1 MNFISSP
8 LAGFQR
14 GFTSLAAGL
23 ALAAGAHAADPGRF
37 DLSVNNAPAAQVFMQ
52 IGTGTPYS
60 MLVTP
65 EVAGNVTVT
74 LKNVTVMEALES
86 LRDLYGYDFK
96 VNGTRVLV
104 LPNTVQSRLF
114 KVSYLPGRR
123 QGASDLRVNTGSA
136 SMAFTGSSG
145 SSGGNGS
152 SGQSGQGQQSGQQ
165 GGNRSD
171 NSAQVRTTSD
181 ADFWTEVQASLNALI
196 GNTNGRGIVMNPAA
210 GVIVVKA
217 TPSELQQVEK
227 YLKAIQL
234 SVERQVMLEAKIIEV
249 QLSKDAQAGI
259 NWGGFGRVLGD
270 SLAGSFGVV
279 GAGVNLATSGALTS
293 NDVSST
299 PASNI
304 NTNATG
310 RGFYG
315 LALQSPNFAALI
327 NFLQSQGDV
336 SVLSS
341 PRVATL
347 NNQKAVLKVGSDE
360 MFVTG
365 VQTTTT
371 TAGNSAVSS
380 PSLTLTPFFS
390 GIVLDVTPQ
399 IDENG
404 AVIMH
409 VHPAISNVTEKTKAI
424 DLGSLG
430 NFRLPL
436 AASTV
441 NETDTIVR
449 IGDGQI
455 VAIGGLMLQHNAN
468 SRSGVPGL
476 SDAPLVGGLFRQT
489 SDLSSKRELVILL
502 KPTVIQG
509 DGANWPDAPT
519 AQMTPTGAPTT
530 HASATVPD
538 RASVPGSTLKLDNT
552 LTR

>member
-1 MNFISSP
+1 MTLISSP
-8 LAGFQR
+8 VARFTR
-14 GFTSLAAGL
+14 RVTSLAAGL
-23 ALAAGAHAADPGRF
+23 VMAVGVQAADPGRF

-74 LKNVTVMEALES
+74 LKNVTVLEALES

-96 VNGTRVLV
+96 VTGTRVLV

-114 KVSYLPGRR
+114 KISYLPGRR

-136 SMAFTGSSG
+136 SMATTGSTG
-145 SSGGNGS
+145 TTGANSSS
-152 SGQSGQGQQSGQQ
+152 SSPQQSGQQ
-165 GGNRSD
+165 GSARID

-196 GNTNGRGIVMNPAA
+196 GNTNGRGVVMNPAA

-304 NTNATG
+304 STSATG

-315 LALQSPNFAALI
+315 FALQSPNFAALI
-327 NFLQSQGDV
+327 NFLQTQGDV

-380 PSLTLTPFFS
+380 PTLTLTPFFS

-399 IDENG
+399 IDESG
-404 AVIMH
+404 SVILH
-409 VHPAISNVTEKTKAI
+409 VHPAISNVAEKTKAI

-441 NETDTIVR
+441 NETDSIVR

-455 VAIGGLMLQHNAN
+455 VAIGGLMIQTHAN
-468 SRSGVPGL
+468 NRSGVPGL
-476 SDAPLVGGLFRQT
+476 QDAPLVGGLFRQT
-489 SDLSSKRELVILL
+489 SDLTAKRELVILI

-519 AQMTPTGAPTT
+519 AQMTPAGTPTAQVDS
-530 HASATVPD
+530 HAANRV
-538 RASVPGSTLKLDNT
+538 AMPGSSLKLDNT

>member
-1 MNFISSP
+1 MT
-8 LAGFQR
+8 R
-14 GFTSLAAGL
+14 FTSASCRRTLTGL
-23 ALAAGAHAADPGRF
+23 ALAFGLGTASHAADPGRF

-52 IGTGTPYS
+52 IGAGTPYS

-65 EVAGNVTVT
+65 EVAGNVSVT

-114 KVSYLPGRR
+114 RVNYLPGRR
-123 QGASDLRVNTGSA
+123 QGGSDLRVSTGSA
-136 SMAFTGSSG
+136 AMSTAGTTGQ
-145 SSGGNGS
+145 NGS
-152 SGQSGQGQQSGQQ
+152 SNGSSSSTPPAAGTAQ
-165 GGNRSD
+165 RSAE
-171 NSAQVRTTSD
+171 SAQVRTTSD
-181 ADFWTEVQASLNALI
+181 ADFWGEVQASLNALV
-196 GNTNGRGIVMNPAA
+196 GNANGRGVVLNPAA

-217 TPSELQQVEK
+217 TPAELQHVER

-234 SVERQVMLEAKIIEV
+234 SVERQVMLEAKIVEV
-249 QLSKDAQAGI
+249 ALSKDAQAGI

-270 SLAGSFGVV
+270 TLSASFGVV
-279 GAGVNLATSGALTS
+279 APSVTLGVTGNLSS
-293 NDVSST
+293 PDVTTT

-304 NTNATG
+304 SATGSG

-327 NFLQSQGDV
+327 NFLQTQGDV

-341 PRVATL
+341 PRIATL
-347 NNQKAVLKVGSDE
+347 NNQKAVLKVGNDE

-365 VQTTTT
+365 ITTNTTTS
-371 TAGNSAVSS
+371 GNNAVSS
-380 PSLTLTPFFS
+380 PTLTLTPFFS

-399 IDENG
+399 IDDTG
-404 AVIMH
+404 AVILH
-409 VHPAISNVTEKTKAI
+409 VHPAISNVAEKTKNI

-430 NFRLPL
+430 NYRLPL

-441 NETDTIVR
+441 NESDSIVR

-455 VAIGGLMLQHNAN
+455 VAIGGLMVQTTADN
-468 SRSGVPGL
+468 RTGVPGL
-476 SDAPLVGGLFRQT
+476 SEAPVVGGLFRQT
-489 SDLSSKRELVILL
+489 STVNAKRELVILI

-509 DGANWPDAPT
+509 DGANWPDSAPVAQAETAPT
-519 AQMTPTGAPTT
+519 RVAM
-530 HASATVPD
+530 
-538 RASVPGSTLKLDNT
+538 PGSGLKLDSS

>member
-1 MNFISSP
+1 MTLISSP
-8 LAGFQR
+8 VARFTR
-14 GFTSLAAGL
+14 RVTSLAAGL
-23 ALAAGAHAADPGRF
+23 VMAVGVQAADPGRF

-74 LKNVTVMEALES
+74 LKNVTVLEALES

-96 VNGTRVLV
+96 VTGTRVLV

-114 KVSYLPGRR
+114 KISYLPGRR

-136 SMAFTGSSG
+136 SMATTGSTG
-145 SSGGNGS
+145 TTGANSSS
-152 SGQSGQGQQSGQQ
+152 SSPQQSGQQ
-165 GGNRSD
+165 GSARID

-196 GNTNGRGIVMNPAA
+196 GNTNGRGVVMNPAA

-270 SLAGSFGVV
+270 TLSASFGVV
-279 GAGVNLATSGALTS
+279 APSVTLGVTGNLSSPDVTTSPANNISATGS
-293 NDVSST
+293 
-299 PASNI
+299 
-304 NTNATG
+304 G

-327 NFLQSQGDV
+327 NFLQTQGDV

-341 PRVATL
+341 PRIATL
-347 NNQKAVLKVGSDE
+347 NNQKAVLKVGNDE

-365 VQTTTT
+365 ITTNTTTS
-371 TAGNSAVSS
+371 GNSAVSS
-380 PSLTLTPFFS
+380 PTLTLTPFFS

-399 IDENG
+399 IDDTG
-404 AVIMH
+404 AVILH
-409 VHPAISNVTEKTKAI
+409 VHPAISNVAEKTKNI

-430 NFRLPL
+430 NYRLPL

-441 NETDTIVR
+441 NESDSIVR

-455 VAIGGLMLQHNAN
+455 VAIGGLMVQTTADN
-468 SRSGVPGL
+468 RTGVPGL
-476 SDAPLVGGLFRQT
+476 SEAPVVGGLFRQT
-489 SDLSSKRELVILL
+489 STVNAKRELVILI

-509 DGANWPDAPT
+509 DGANWPDSAPVAQADT
-519 AQMTPTGAPTT
+519 APPTRVAM
-530 HASATVPD
+530 
-538 RASVPGSTLKLDNT
+538 PGSSLKLDSS

>member
-1 MNFISSP
+1 MRTIS
-8 LAGFQR
+8 LCAR
-14 GFTSLAAGL
+14 TVLLAAGL
-23 ALAAGAHAADPGRF
+23 GLAAAAHAADPGRF

-52 IGTGTPYS
+52 IGAGTPYN
-60 MLVTP
+60 MLVSP
-65 EVAGNVTVT
+65 EVSGNVSVT

-96 VNGTRVLV
+96 VNGHRVLV

-114 KVSYLPGRR
+114 RVNYLPGRR

-136 SMAFTGSSG
+136 AMAAAGTTGPNGSTSG
-145 SSGGNGS
+145 SASAPAAPAPAGQNG
-152 SGQSGQGQQSGQQ
+152 
-165 GGNRSD
+165 RVD

-181 ADFWTEVQASLNALI
+181 ADFWLEVQASLNALV
-196 GNTNGRGIVMNPAA
+196 GNAGGRGVVLNPAA

-217 TPSELQQVEK
+217 TPNELAQVER

-234 SVERQVMLEAKIIEV
+234 SVEKQVMLEAKIIEV
-249 QLSKDAQAGI
+249 ALSKDAQAGI

-270 SLAGSFGVV
+270 KLAGSFGVV
-279 GAGVNLATSGALTS
+279 GAGVTLGTTGNLTSG
-293 NDVSST
+293 DVSST
-299 PASNI
+299 PGSNLNTTAS
-304 NTNATG
+304 G

-327 NFLQSQGDV
+327 NFLQTQGDV

-365 VQTTTT
+365 LSTTTT
-371 TAGNSAVSS
+371 TAGTNAVST
-380 PSLTLTPFFS
+380 PTLTLTPFFS

-399 IDENG
+399 IDDDG
-404 AVIMH
+404 VVILH
-409 VHPAISNVTEKTKAI
+409 VHPAISNVSEKTKNI
-424 DLGSLG
+424 DLGQLG
-430 NFRLPL
+430 SFRLPL

-441 NETDTIVR
+441 NESDSIVR

-455 VAIGGLMLQHNAN
+455 VAIGGLMVQQSNN

-476 SDAPLVGGLFRQT
+476 QEAPVVGGLFRQT
-489 SDLSSKRELVILL
+489 SDTSTKRELVILI

-509 DGANWPDAPT
+509 DGANWPAQASIGEPALTVAAAP
-519 AQMTPTGAPTT
+519 AEPSAP
-530 HASATVPD
+530 AA
-538 RASVPGSTLKLDNT
+538 RLKLDASFG
-552 LTR
+552 R

>member
-1 MNFISSP
+1 MNFIT
-8 LAGFQR
+8 LAPIR
-14 GFTSLAAGL
+14 RRVTALAAGL
-23 ALAAGAHAADPGRF
+23 AMAAGAHAADPGRF

-65 EVAGNVTVT
+65 EVAGNVSVT
-74 LKNVTVMEALES
+74 LKNVTVLEALES

-114 KVSYLPGRR
+114 KVNYLPGRR
-123 QGASDLRVNTGSA
+123 QGGSDLRVSTGSA
-136 SMAFTGSSG
+136 AMSGAGSPAP
-145 SSGGNGS
+145 NGS
-152 SGQSGQGQQSGQQ
+152 NGSGNSSTPSTPTPGQS
-165 GGNRSD
+165 NRSITD
-171 NSAQVRTTSD
+171 SAQVHTTSD
-181 ADFWTEVQASLNALI
+181 ADFWLEVQASLNALI
-196 GNTNGRGIVMNPAA
+196 GNTNGRGVVMNPAA

-217 TPSELQQVEK
+217 TPAELIQVER
-227 YLKAIQL
+227 YLSAIQL
-234 SVERQVMLEAKIIEV
+234 SIERQVMLEAKIIEV

-270 SLAGSFGVV
+270 KLAGSFGIV
-279 GAGVNLATSGALTS
+279 GAGTVLGTTGAIGNGDVAT
-293 NDVSST
+293 T
-299 PASNI
+299 PASSI
-304 NTNATG
+304 TTNGTG

-315 LALQSPNFAALI
+315 LALQSPNFSALI
-327 NFLQSQGDV
+327 NFLQTQGDV

-341 PRVATL
+341 PRIATL

-365 VQTTTT
+365 ITTSTTTS
-371 TAGNSAVSS
+371 GSNAVSS
-380 PSLTLTPFFS
+380 PTLTLTPFFS

-399 IDENG
+399 IDSEG
-404 AVIMH
+404 IVMLH
-409 VHPAISNVTEKTKAI
+409 VHPAISNVAEKTKAI

-430 NFRLPL
+430 NYRLPL

-441 NETDTIVR
+441 NESDSIVR

-455 VAIGGLMLQHNAN
+455 VAIGGLMIQTTAN
-468 SRSGVPGL
+468 NRSGVPGL
-476 SDAPLVGGLFRQT
+476 QDAPLVGGLFRQT
-489 SDLSSKRELVILL
+489 SDLTSKRELVILI

-509 DGANWPDAPT
+509 DGANWPDAPV
-519 AQMTPTGAPTT
+519 AQAGGGTPTARIEP
-530 HASATVPD
+530 SATSRVTI
-538 RASVPGSTLKLDNT
+538 PGSGLKLDST